1 MSDIKISDMDPWVGA
16 VTGNVEVPAVFANQN
31 YRIALSQMST
41 STFGFGSMALQNSNA
56 VNITGGNVAVTALS
70 GAITIANGG
79 TGLGS
84 APANGQLLIGNGTD
98 YTLANL
104 TAGTG
109 IAITNA
115 SGAITIETSG
125 VGTVTSVDASGGS
138 TGLTFSGGAITTSG
152 TLTLGGT
159 LAVANGGTG
168 ATTDAGARSALSAAK
183 SGANSD
189 ITSLSGLTTPL
200 SVSQGGT
207 GANTIGSGYL
217 YGNGT
222 SPVSSTPTIP
232 VADITGTM
240 PVNKGGTGATTAAAA
255 LVNLLP
261 AYAGNANRALTLDGT
276 ATNVVWSTVPLGTV
290 VAVNASGG
298 STGLTFT
305 GGPITSS
312 GTLTMSGVLNL
323 TNGGTGSTTA
333 AGARNNILPTYTGN
347 ANRVLAVNASET
359 DAQWVPA
366 FSDGTVTSVSVVGGF
381 TGLTF
386 SGGPVT
392 TSGTM
397 TMAGTLNVASG
408 GTGANTLTGYVKG
421 NATSAFTASATIPF
435 NDIAGRAFIQAL
447 STVDQ
452 TGNIAAA
459 TAITFNSGTTGTG
472 INITS
477 NSRIT
482 FTDAGTYMIAPS
494 LQFRNTDSQDH
505 DVTVWFRKNGTDI
518 PNSATVV
525 TVAKTGDGGAA
536 FFQIV
541 FYETVTAGQ
550 YIEVMWLPE
559 DIDIT
564 LDYVAAGA
572 IAPAIPSAIVCAERI
587 A

>member
-84 APANGQLLIGNGTD
+84 APANGQLLIGNGTG

-115 SGAITIETSG
+115 SGAITISTSG
-125 VGTVTSVDASGGS
+125 VGTVTSVNASGGS

-152 TLTLGGT
+152 TLTLGGV
-159 LAVANGGTG
+159 LAVTNGGTG
-168 ATTDAGARSALSAAK
+168 ATTVAGARLALSAAK

-207 GANTIGSGYL
+207 GATSIGSGYV

-222 SPVSSTPTIP
+222 SPLNSTPTIP
-232 VADITGTM
+232 VADLTGTM
-240 PVNKGGTGATTAAAA
+240 PVNQGGTGATTAAAA

-290 VAVNASGG
+290 TSVNASGG

-305 GGPITSS
+305 GGPISSS
-312 GTLTMSGVLNL
+312 GTLTMGGVLNL
-323 TNGGTGSTTA
+323 TNGGTGSTNA
-333 AGARNNILPTYTGN
+333 SGARNNILPVYGGN
-347 ANRVLAVNASET
+347 AGRVLAVNSTET
-359 DAQWVPA
+359 DAQWVPMI
-366 FSDGTVTSVSVVGGF
+366 SGGTVTSVSVTGGF

-386 SGGPVT
+386 SGGPIT
-392 TSGTM
+392 TSGTI
-397 TMAGTLNVASG
+397 TMAGTLAVASG
-408 GTGANTLTGYVKG
+408 GTGATTLTGYVKG
-421 NATSAFTASATIPF
+421 TGTTAFTASSTIPF
-435 NDIAGRAFIQAL
+435 ADIAGRAFIQAL

-452 TGNIAAA
+452 TGSVSAA
-459 TAITFNSGTTGTG
+459 TAVTFNSGTTGTG

-494 LQFRNTDSQDH
+494 LQFKNTDNQDH
-505 DVTVWFRKNGTDI
+505 DVTVWFRKNGIDI
-518 PNSATVV
+518 PNSATVL
-525 TVAKTGDGGAA
+525 TVAKVTDGGAA
-536 FFQIV
+536 FFQIIV
-541 FYETVTAGQ
+541 YETVTAGQ

-559 DIDIT
+559 NVNVTIDYT
-564 LDYVAAGA
+564 AAGA
-572 IAPAIPSAIVCAERI
+572 IAPAIPSVIMCSERI

>member
-1 MSDIKISDMDPWVGA
+1 VSDIKISDMDPWVGA

-84 APANGQLLIGNGTD
+84 APANGQLLIGNGTG

-115 SGAITIETSG
+115 SGAITISTSG
-125 VGTVTSVDASGGS
+125 VGTVTSVNASGGS

-152 TLTLGGT
+152 TLTLGGV
-159 LAVANGGTG
+159 LAVTNGGTG
-168 ATTDAGARSALSAAK
+168 ATTVAGARLALSAAK

-207 GANTIGSGYL
+207 GATSIGSGYV

-222 SPVSSTPTIP
+222 SPLNSTPTIP
-232 VADITGTM
+232 VADLTGTM
-240 PVNKGGTGATTAAAA
+240 PVNQGGTGATTAAAA

-290 VAVNASGG
+290 TSVNASGG

-305 GGPITSS
+305 GGPISSS
-312 GTLTMSGVLNL
+312 GTLTMGGVLNL
-323 TNGGTGSTTA
+323 TNGGTGSTNA
-333 AGARNNILPTYTGN
+333 SGARNNILPVYGGN
-347 ANRVLAVNASET
+347 AGRVLAVNSTET
-359 DAQWVPA
+359 DAQWVPMI
-366 FSDGTVTSVSVVGGF
+366 SGGTVTSVSVTGGF

-386 SGGPVT
+386 SGGPIT
-392 TSGTM
+392 TSGTI
-397 TMAGTLNVASG
+397 TMAGTLAVASG
-408 GTGANTLTGYVKG
+408 GTGATTLTGYVKG
-421 NATSAFTASATIPF
+421 TGTTAFTASSTIPF
-435 NDIAGRAFIQAL
+435 ADIAGRAFIQAL

-452 TGNIAAA
+452 TGSVSAA
-459 TAITFNSGTTGTG
+459 TAVTFNSGTTGTG

-494 LQFRNTDSQDH
+494 LQFKNTDNQDH
-505 DVTVWFRKNGTDI
+505 DVTVWFRKNGIDI
-518 PNSATVV
+518 PNSATVL
-525 TVAKTGDGGAA
+525 TVAKVTDGGAA
-536 FFQIV
+536 FFQIIV
-541 FYETVTAGQ
+541 YETVTAGQ

-559 DIDIT
+559 NVNVTIDYT
-564 LDYVAAGA
+564 AAGA
-572 IAPAIPSAIVCAERI
+572 IAPAIPSVIMCSERI